1 MSVRVAPLLVHCE
14 IGVFEARVGQAVAE
28 GEGNVDARGGEVAVA
43 DERAFAVVRERS
55 GRRVPC
61 GARVALVGACVCFGQ
76 APRRID
82 DAGEDVQHR
91 AGASLSGQVTVD
103 ECGHGRCPR
112 HLDAGTS
119 SQDDDGTRIGCDDG
133 LNEAILALGQAHVRA
148 VQAFG
153 FSQLVETHVHKRHV
167 GARGEGNGLGDE
179 SVARTAVTLI
189 PARVSRED
197 EAVCCLSPGFEQL
210 TRCFDAS
217 GVDLGGTRSLEARR
231 VGEIADEGD
240 ARAGAQGQQIVV
252 VTQERDRLG
261 GNARGQ
267 LVVCPGVKG
276 PGGGQPGARARD
288 VQDFLG
294 ARVDVG
300 GIQLPSL
307 DGRNDLSGTR
317 QAGRG
322 HFEAAA
328 SARGPDS
335 AVRTAPVRDDHAVK
349 TPLGA

>member
-1 MSVRVAPLLVHCE
+1 M
-14 IGVFEARVGQAVAE
+14 
-28 GEGNVDARGGEVAVA
+28 
-43 DERAFAVVRERS
+43 
-55 GRRVPC
+55 
-61 GARVALVGACVCFGQ
+61 ALVGACVCFGQ

-91 AGASLSGQVTVD
+91 AGASLSGQVTVH

-179 SVARTAVTLI
+179 VVARTAVTLI

-197 EAVCCLSPGFEQL
+197 EAACCLSPGFEQL

-240 ARAGAQGQQIVV
+240 TRAGAQGQQIVV

-267 LVVCPGVKG
+267 LVVRPGVKG
-276 PGGGQPGARARD
+276 PGRGQPGARARD